1 MNKIYKIIIIVA
13 IATLPFSSV
22 NAHVQHYEHL
32 KLIEFD
38 IYRNNNLIG
47 KHVFAFKKKDNKIEV
62 DSKIHFKIKKLGVV
76 LYRYSAEGTEV
87 FENGDLIKFNST
99 TNQNKKNK
107 FVNLKLDKNEYIIE
121 GSSYKGK
128 ASKDYILG
136 TWWNHSIV
144 KAKAQISAVSGRII
158 HQKVNF
164 IGKEQIKINNKTY
177 STLHFQFVSTDK
189 KLSKD
194 KKLNTHVW
202 YDEETLNWVKASF
215 DKKGKWE
222 YRLISIN

>member
-1 MNKIYKIIIIVA
+1 MHKIYKLIILLIFFTI
-13 IATLPFSSV
+13 PFSL
-22 NAHVQHYEHL
+22 NAHVQHYDDL
-32 KLIEFD
+32 NRIEFD
-38 IYRNNNLIG
+38 IFRNNKQIG
-47 KHVFAFKKKDNKIEV
+47 KHIFTFVRSDKQLKVI
-62 DSKIHFKIKKLGVV
+62 SKINFKIKKLGVV

-164 IGKEQIKINNKTY
+164 IGKEQIKINE
-177 STLHFQFVSTDK
+177 LLIRV
-189 KLSKD
+189 KD
-194 KKLNTHVW
+194 N
-202 YDEETLNWVKASF
+202 
-215 DKKGKWE
+215 
-222 YRLISIN
+222 

>member
-1 MNKIYKIIIIVA
+1 MHKIYKLIILLIFFTI
-13 IATLPFSSV
+13 PFSS
-22 NAHVQHYEHL
+22 NAHVQHYDDL
-32 KLIEFD
+32 NRIEFD
-38 IYRNNNLIG
+38 IFRNNKQIG
-47 KHVFAFKKKDNKIEV
+47 KHIFTFVRSDKKLKVI
-62 DSKIHFKIKKLGVV
+62 SKINFKIKKLGVV

-222 YRLISIN
+222 YRLISIK

>member
-1 MNKIYKIIIIVA
+1 MHKIYKIIILLIFFT
-13 IATLPFSSV
+13 IPFSS
-22 NAHVQHYEHL
+22 NAHVQHYDDL
-32 KLIEFD
+32 NRIEFD
-38 IYRNNNLIG
+38 IFRNNKQIG
-47 KHVFAFKKKDNKIEV
+47 KHIFTFVRSDKQLKVI
-62 DSKIHFKIKKLGVV
+62 SKINFKIKKLGVV

-128 ASKDYILG
+128 APKDYILG

-177 STLHFQFVSTDK
+177 NTLHFQFVSTDK

-215 DKKGKWE
+215 NKKGKWE
-222 YRLISIN
+222 YRLLSIN

>member
-1 MNKIYKIIIIVA
+1 MHKIYKIIILLIFFT
-13 IATLPFSSV
+13 IPFSS
-22 NAHVQHYEHL
+22 NAHVQHYDDL
-32 KLIEFD
+32 NRIEFD
-38 IYRNNNLIG
+38 IFRNNKQIG
-47 KHVFAFKKKDNKIEV
+47 KHIFTFVRSDKQLKVI
-62 DSKIHFKIKKLGVV
+62 SKINFKIKKLGVV

-128 ASKDYILG
+128 APKDYILG

-177 STLHFQFVSTDK
+177 NTLHFQFVSTDK

-222 YRLISIN
+222 YRLLSIN

>member
-1 MNKIYKIIIIVA
+1 MHKIYKLIILLIFFTI
-13 IATLPFSSV
+13 PFSS
-22 NAHVQHYEHL
+22 NAHVQHYDDL
-32 KLIEFD
+32 NRIEFD
-38 IYRNNNLIG
+38 IFRNNKQIG
-47 KHVFAFKKKDNKIEV
+47 KHIFTFVRSDKKLKVI
-62 DSKIHFKIKKLGVV
+62 SKINFKIKKLGVV

-202 YDEETLNWVKASF
+202 YDQETLNWVKASF

>member
-1 MNKIYKIIIIVA
+1 MHKIYKLIILLIFFTI
-13 IATLPFSSV
+13 PFSS
-22 NAHVQHYEHL
+22 NAHVQHYDDL
-32 KLIEFD
+32 NRIEFD
-38 IYRNNNLIG
+38 IFRNNKQIG
-47 KHVFAFKKKDNKIEV
+47 KHIFTFVRSDKQLKVI
-62 DSKIHFKIKKLGVV
+62 SKINFKIKKLGVV

-177 STLHFQFVSTDK
+177 NTLHFQFVSTDK

-222 YRLISIN
+222 YRLVSIN

>member
-1 MNKIYKIIIIVA
+1 MHKIYKLIILLIFFTI
-13 IATLPFSSV
+13 PFSS
-22 NAHVQHYEHL
+22 NAHVQHYDDL
-32 KLIEFD
+32 NRIEFD
-38 IYRNNNLIG
+38 IFRNNKQIG
-47 KHVFAFKKKDNKIEV
+47 KHIFTFVRSDKQLKVI
-62 DSKIHFKIKKLGVV
+62 SKINFKIKKLGVV

-177 STLHFQFVSTDK
+177 NTLHFQFVSTDK

>member
-1 MNKIYKIIIIVA
+1 MHKIYKLIILLIFFTI
-13 IATLPFSSV
+13 PFSS
-22 NAHVQHYEHL
+22 NAHVQHYDDL
-32 KLIEFD
+32 NRIEFD
-38 IYRNNNLIG
+38 IFRNNKQIG
-47 KHVFAFKKKDNKIEV
+47 KHIFTFVRSDKKLKVI
-62 DSKIHFKIKKLGVV
+62 SKINFKIKKLGVV

-177 STLHFQFVSTDK
+177 NTLHFQFVSTDK

-222 YRLISIN
+222 YRLVSIN

>member
-1 MNKIYKIIIIVA
+1 MHKIYKLIILLIFFTI
-13 IATLPFSSV
+13 PFSS
-22 NAHVQHYEHL
+22 NAHVQHYDDL
-32 KLIEFD
+32 NRIEFD
-38 IYRNNNLIG
+38 IFRNNKQIG
-47 KHVFAFKKKDNKIEV
+47 KHIFTFVRSDKQLKVI
-62 DSKIHFKIKKLGVV
+62 SKINFKIKKLGVV

-222 YRLISIN
+222 YRLVSIN

>member
-1 MNKIYKIIIIVA
+1 MHKIYKLIILLIFFTI
-13 IATLPFSSV
+13 PFSS
-22 NAHVQHYEHL
+22 NAHVQHYDDL
-32 KLIEFD
+32 NRIEFD
-38 IYRNNNLIG
+38 IFRNNKQIG
-47 KHVFAFKKKDNKIEV
+47 KHIFTFVRSDKKLKVI
-62 DSKIHFKIKKLGVV
+62 SKINFKIKKLGVV

-99 TNQNKKNK
+99 TNQYKKNK

-194 KKLNTHVW
+194 KKCI
-202 YDEETLNWVKASF
+202 F
-215 DKKGKWE
+215 
-222 YRLISIN
+222 